1 MTDVTPK
8 PPYRQDLG
16 SDREY
21 AHCVQ
26 GCSVKDKPVEQM
38 TKDIIVTGWTCHP
51 CEMKLQELPE
61 IELYIIRLER
71 SHKNL
76 LKLALDISKVAEK
89 LVFKTNNSDAIAY
102 VAGKKHL
109 IEVEEK
115 YSKTLKDIE

>member
-1 MTDVTPK
+1 MPDITPK
-8 PPYRQDLG
+8 PPFRQDLG

-26 GCSVKDKPVEQM
+26 CRKERPVEVM
-38 TKDIIVTGWTCHP
+38 TKDLIVKGWTCHP

-71 SHKNL
+71 SHANL
-76 LKLALDISKVAEK
+76 LRLAVHVSKVAEI
-89 LVFKTNNSDAIAY
+89 LVNETNNSDAIAY

-115 YSKTLKDIE
+115 YSKMIKDIE